1 MYIIS
6 KVTKCNKY
14 IEKYIDS
21 KNILKQ
27 VKLAQINESLNMYTI
42 KPKKRNR
49 KN

>member
-1 MYIIS
+1 MYNIKS
-6 KVTKCNKY
+6 HLNSDQY

-42 KPKKRNR
+42 KPKKE
-49 KN
+49 KP